1 MRILVTNDDGIFA
14 PGVEALVEVLQH
26 FGEVYVV
33 CPDQE
38 RSAVGHSITLRTPL
52 KVKPVEIFSGTKG
65 AWAVNGTPADC
76 VKLGMEV
83 LLKTPPDILFSGI
96 NLGPNLGRDLYYSGT
111 LAGAVEASLYNVPAV
126 SVSLNE
132 FDEAKVNYLKTKQ
145 LLYKAVE
152 IILQNR
158 IPKGVFLNIN
168 LPNIPIYLCKG
179 VEVVPLDLTVSRYRY
194 VGLND
199 PHGQVYFWLKDEL
212 NQLVNLNE
220 NSDYLKLKEGYI
232 TVSPVEFPVHHKRK
246 MEQIERWFRKCSLNF
261 LKEGKEEHSNA

>member
-83 LLKTPPDILFSGI
+83 LLKTPPDIFFQAEDGI
-96 NLGPNLGRDLYYSGT
+96 RDDLVTGVQTCALPIFGRCG
-111 LAGAVEASLYNVPAV
+111 
-126 SVSLNE
+126 
-132 FDEAKVNYLKTKQ
+132 
-145 LLYKAVE
+145 
-152 IILQNR
+152 
-158 IPKGVFLNIN
+158 
-168 LPNIPIYLCKG
+168 
-179 VEVVPLDLTVSRYRY
+179 
-194 VGLND
+194 
-199 PHGQVYFWLKDEL
+199 
-212 NQLVNLNE
+212 
-220 NSDYLKLKEGYI
+220 
-232 TVSPVEFPVHHKRK
+232 
-246 MEQIERWFRKCSLNF
+246 
-261 LKEGKEEHSNA
+261 